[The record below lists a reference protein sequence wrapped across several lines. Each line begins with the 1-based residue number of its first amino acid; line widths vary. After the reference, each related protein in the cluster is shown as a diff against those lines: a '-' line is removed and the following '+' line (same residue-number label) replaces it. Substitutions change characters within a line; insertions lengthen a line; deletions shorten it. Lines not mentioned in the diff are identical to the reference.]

1 MLFLSSVRVYA
12 LLFFVLAVAYLLR
25 NKFRP
30 HLSSIPGPP
39 LAAYTGLWRLHD
51 VWKGDAHHTAI
62 SLHKKY
68 GPLVR
73 IGPNHVS
80 VDDLA
85 EAQTI
90 YDTKQTFIK
99 SAFYPLQA
107 TSWKKKPALNIFATR
122 DPRQHRDDKRKVAN
136 SYTVQSMLQSEGA
149 IDTCSALFLQRLE
162 EIVVAGKP
170 VNLGEWLQYYA
181 FDVVGEVTFSTKFGF
196 LEKGMD
202 VDGIIAAIR
211 GILTYVS
218 LCGQVPVWHQ
228 VLLGNPVITALMPA
242 METWNQVLVFTL
254 KAINGR
260 ASIKR
265 DGELIDGDNEGVD
278 QLSRWAAVKRSDP
291 LKMGTRDIVVH
302 TSANV
307 FAGSDTTSIAM
318 RAAIYLL
325 CRNPGKMAK
334 VVAEI
339 DDADARGLL
348 SRPLISYKE
357 SIAHL
362 PYCTAALKEAIRMH
376 SSIGLLMER
385 HVPAGGATI
394 CGRHIPGGTIVG
406 INPWVV
412 NYNPS
417 IFPEPEK
424 YQPERWLAGA
434 VTNEAHAREMEK
446 AFELNFGH
454 GARVCLG
461 KHMSLIEMHKII
473 PELFRNFCVELDEP
487 EKEWKTTN
495 RWFVKQEGVIC
506 NLTRREV
513 TVS

>member
-1 MLFLSSVRVYA
+1 MSFLFSVGVYYA
-12 LLFFVLAVAYLLR
+12 LPSFVFAIAYLLK

-39 LAAYTGLWRLHD
+39 LAAYTG
-51 VWKGDAHHTAI
+51 
-62 SLHKKY
+62 S
-68 GPLVR
+68 
-73 IGPNHVS
+73 
-80 VDDLA
+80 DLA
-85 EAQTI
+85 EAQKI
-90 YDTKQTFIK
+90 YDAKQTFTKAI
-99 SAFYPLQA
+99 
-107 TSWKKKPALNIFATR
+107 SWKKKPAPNIFATR
-122 DPRQHRDDKRKVAN
+122 DPRHHRDDKRKVAS
-136 SYTVQSMLQSEGA
+136 SYTVQSLLQSEGA

-162 EIVVAGKP
+162 EFVAAGKP

-181 FDVVGEVTFSTKFGF
+181 FDVVGEVTFATKFGF

-202 VDGIIAAIR
+202 VDGMIAAIQ
-211 GILTYVS
+211 GILTYAS

-265 DGELIDGDNEGVD
+265 DGELIDGDNDGGVD
-278 QLSRWAAVKRSDP
+278 QLSRWATVKRSDP
-291 LKMGTRDIVVH
+291 LKMDTRNIVVH
-302 TSANV
+302 TSTNV

-325 CRNPGKMAK
+325 CRNPDKMAK

-362 PYCTAALKEAIRMH
+362 PYCTAALKEAIRLH

-394 CGRHIPGGTIVG
+394 CGRYIPGGTIVG
-406 INPWVV
+406 INPWVI

-434 VTNEAHAREMEK
+434 VTDEAHAREMEK

-461 KHMSLIEMHKII
+461 RHISMIEMHKVI
-473 PELFRNFCVELDEP
+473 PELFRNFCVALAEP

-495 RWFVKQEGVIC
+495 HWFVGQEGVIC